1 MPYNRSDFI
10 TTKPLANVALDRF
23 FSPDEFVFN
32 KANTMVPFDKATGKI
47 YQTDGLG
54 RLTLISDERGT
65 NSEPDISD
73 EQIFGR
79 EIAPGEYKAG
89 GDINPRDV
97 RDADVPGLLDE
108 SRVVSVKT
116 GQLMLAAEKRF
127 ADAVLTSSNYMSGL
141 TTALSAGDRWSDAA
155 GNPEEDKLVLVDEAL
170 LDTCGQRA
178 NAMIIASDVL
188 AKLKLSPEF
197 RSRTQ
202 YTQSEGLSDEQVKA
216 YFKVQHL
223 FVGSARYNSAL
234 PGAARS
240 VTKIW
245 AGNDI
250 VFFYFDPKL
259 PSPLDP
265 GQNAF
270 LMPFVGAMW
279 WVDVTLD
286 DKRVGGAGKMK
297 RVTVGAEY
305 AFAPGY
311 VESKTSSKYASAY
324 LLRDVVD

>member
-10 TTKPLANVALDRF
+10 TAKPLTNVALDRF
-23 FSPDEFVFN
+23 FNEQDLIFS
-32 KANTMVPFDKATGKI
+32 KANTMVPLDKATMKI

-54 RLTLISDERGT
+54 RLSLISDERGT
-65 NSEPDISD
+65 NSEPDLDD
-73 EQIFGR
+73 EQLFGR
-79 EIAPGEYKAG
+79 EVVPSEYKAG
-89 GDINPRDV
+89 GEVNPRDV

-108 SRVVSVKT
+108 SRVIQRKT

-127 ADAVLTSSNYMSGL
+127 ADAVLTSGNYTSGL

-155 GNPEEDKLVLVDEAL
+155 GNPEEDKLVTVDEAL
-170 LDTCGQRA
+170 LDMCGKPA

-202 YTQSEGLSDEQVKA
+202 YTQSSGLTDEQIKA
-216 YFKVQHL
+216 YFQIDYL
-223 FVGSARYNSAL
+223 FVGKARYNSAL

-240 VTKIW
+240 ITKIW
-245 AGNDI
+245 AGNDV
-250 VFFYFDPKL
+250 VFFHFDPTL
-259 PSPLDP
+259 PSAINP
-265 GQNAF
+265 GTNAF

-279 WVDVTLD
+279 WVDVRPD
-286 DKRVGGAGKMK
+286 ERRIGSAGPMK
-297 RVTVGAEY
+297 RITVGAEY
-305 AFAPGY
+305 AFTPGF
-311 VESKTSSKYASAY
+311 VESSSSSKYAAAY

>member
-23 FSPDEFVFN
+23 FSADDLVFN
-32 KANTMVPFDKATGKI
+32 KANTMVPFDRATGKI

-65 NSEPDISD
+65 NSEPDLDD

-79 EIAPGEYKAG
+79 EIKPGEYKAG
-89 GDINPRDV
+89 GEINPRDV

-108 SRVVSVKT
+108 ARVVQRKT

-141 TTALSAGDRWSDAA
+141 TTALSAGDRWTDAA
-155 GNPEEDKLVLVDEAL
+155 GNPEEDKLVTVDEAL
-170 LDTCGQRA
+170 LDTCGKAA

-202 YTQSEGLSDEQVKA
+202 YTQSTGLTDEQIKS
-216 YFKVQHL
+216 YFKVDYL
-223 FVGSARYNSAL
+223 FVGKARYNSAL

-240 VTKIW
+240 ITKIW

-250 VFFYFDPKL
+250 VFFYFDPSL
-259 PSPLDP
+259 PSVMNP

-270 LMPFVGAMW
+270 LMPFVGSMW
-279 WVDVTLD
+279 WVKVTID
-286 DKRVGGAGKMK
+286 EKRSGSAGDMK
-297 RVTVGAEY
+297 RVVVGAEY
-305 AFAPGY
+305 AFSPGF
-311 VESKTSSKYASAY
+311 VESSTSSKYAAAY